1 MIKEAIDC
9 LLKLKRPETIQVE
22 ERQYSTIDIKP
33 VYEAECNPIK
43 VYNLDSLIKYL
54 EDDPDKNTDNTK
66 IINVVN
72 PLEVVISSSLFG
84 KFKQREKYI
93 VADYSDLVPSINFG
107 RYCNIEEFII
117 MLKSK
122 FIMTEDLEKVIKVVG
137 NITDENVTNY
147 NDDGI
152 TQKVTTKTGIARLG
166 EVALPPKVKLKP
178 YRTFIEVEQPESEF
192 LLRAKKG
199 YEGIEFALFEADG
212 GAWKKEVINNISSY
226 LSEKLKGIIN
236 ITILN

>member
-1 MIKEAIDC
+1 MIKEAIDY

-33 VYEAECNPIK
+33 VYEAECNSIK

-54 EDDPDKNTDNTK
+54 ENDPDEHVDNTK

-72 PLEVVISSSLFG
+72 PLEVVVLSSLFG

-93 VADYSDLVPSINFG
+93 VADYSDLIPNINFG

-137 NITDENVTNY
+137 NITDENITNY
-147 NDDGI
+147 NDDGV
-152 TQKVTTKTGIARLG
+152 TQKVTTKTGIARVG

-178 YRTFIEVEQPESEF
+178 YRTFVEVEQPESEF

-212 GAWKKEVINNISSY
+212 GAWKKEAINNISNY
-226 LSEKLKGIIN
+226 LSGKLKSIIN